1 MWQRI
6 PKRKGQIPFRGLPP
20 DFDTAWGLLLQEGFS
35 SEHVCLVV
43 FMSCI
48 LTLLFST
55 IWARFRSISDA
66 FAIGAYMLALVACF
80 QAFLSWRD
88 AH

>member
-1 MWQRI
+1 MWQRF
-6 PKRKGQIPFRGLPP
+6 PKGKGQIPFRGLPP

-35 SEHVCLVV
+35 SKRVGFVV
-43 FMSCI
+43 FLSGI

-55 IWARFRSISDA
+55 IWAQFHSISDA
-66 FAIGAYMLALVACF
+66 FAIGVCMMALVACF